1 VGEHSTEV
9 LSEAGLT
16 GDEIAALI
24 ESGAV
29 RQGHPIVYRSFLA
42 YR

>member
-1 VGEHSTEV
+1 VGEHSTEI

-24 ESGAV
+24 DSGAV
-29 RQGHPIVYRSFLA
+29 RQGQPIVYRSFLA